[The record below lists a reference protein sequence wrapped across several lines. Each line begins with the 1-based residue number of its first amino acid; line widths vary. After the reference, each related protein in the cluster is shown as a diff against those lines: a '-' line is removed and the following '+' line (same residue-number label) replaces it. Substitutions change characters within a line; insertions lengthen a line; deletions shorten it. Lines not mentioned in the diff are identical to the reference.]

1 MTQRVNFFQQS
12 TELSKKLIE
21 LSSLLRTWRDCFRG
35 LQLRR
40 VVDHDDYHESRRP
53 QLDSALC
60 TDDIL
65 PSFTPPY
72 PFAQPVRTGPGLQR

>member
-12 TELSKKLIE
+12 PDLSNKPIE
-21 LSSLLRTWRDCFRG
+21 LSSLLRIWWDRFCG

-40 VVDHDDYHESRRP
+40 VVDHDDCHESRRP
-53 QLDSALC
+53 QLDNALS

-72 PFAQPVRTGPGLQR
+72 PFAQSVRTGLGLER